1 MHGNGPVTARS
12 PYGRCTVHAW
22 CDTSTLRYCGLHG
35 NALVASNRARVVICT
50 AKSSMPQRSS
60 GRPRLEIDVEQVQE
74 LLNQR
79 FTLQEAAEQ
88 LKVLENSTLSTGIAL
103 SSIHLLQA

>member
-1 MHGNGPVTARS
+1 
-12 PYGRCTVHAW
+12 
-22 CDTSTLRYCGLHG
+22 
-35 NALVASNRARVVICT
+35 
-50 AKSSMPQRSS
+50 MPQRSS

-88 LKVLENSTLSTGIAL
+88 LKVLENLTLSTGIAL

>member
-1 MHGNGPVTARS
+1 
-12 PYGRCTVHAW
+12 
-22 CDTSTLRYCGLHG
+22 
-35 NALVASNRARVVICT
+35 
-50 AKSSMPQRSS
+50 MPQTSS

-88 LKVLENSTLSTGIAL
+88 LKVLERATLSTGIAQG
-103 SSIHLLQA
+103 STYLLQA

>member
-1 MHGNGPVTARS
+1 
-12 PYGRCTVHAW
+12 
-22 CDTSTLRYCGLHG
+22 
-35 NALVASNRARVVICT
+35 
-50 AKSSMPQRSS
+50 MPQRSS

-88 LKVLENSTLSTGIAL
+88 LKVFGRSTLFTGIAQGGTY
-103 SSIHLLQA
+103 LLQA